1 MIDLEDIFDKHELE
15 LEFKLI
21 DFEHRI
27 NQMFD
32 KFINNLKQSK

>member
-21 DFEHRI
+21 DFEHKVKS
-27 NQMFD
+27 MFEV
-32 KFINNLKQSK
+32 FINKHKT